1 MSTKADYS
9 AEEWRLV
16 LKAPLMAGLA
26 VVAASPSGP
35 LGVLREMFA
44 VGKLVNETKTQ
55 AEDAGGLSNSL
66 LRSLVAELAS
76 PDGRAQLDISELR
89 GIPPPQL
96 QSHALEACRALAA
109 LVDRKAS
116 RDEAEGV
123 KRWLVTIAQ
132 RTAEAAKEGGFLG
145 IRGTRVSETETV
157 AIRDVARA
165 LGVAPPA

>member
-1 MSTKADYS
+1 
-9 AEEWRLV
+9 
-16 LKAPLMAGLA
+16 
-26 VVAASPSGP
+26 
-35 LGVLREMFA
+35 MFA
-44 VGKLVNETKTQ
+44 VGKLVNETTTQ
-55 AEDAGGLSNSL
+55 AEGARGLSNSL

-76 PDGRAQLDISELR
+76 PDGRAQLDVAELQ
-89 GIPPPQL
+89 GVPSQQL

-145 IRGTRVSETETV
+145 IGGTRVSKTETA
-157 AIRDVARA
+157 AIGDVSRA